1 MALAGALFV
10 GRAGVPVSHIP
21 YRGGGPAMNG
31 VMAGQVP
38 LFFANVASAPAR
50 CGRWPSRP
58 RSATCSPAPRQWRP
72 RRSSER
78 IERLA
83 AAHGVQH
90 LVLVQPS
97 VYGTDNTVLL
107 DALAARLYA

>member
-1 MALAGALFV
+1 MAAVTDSAAPPEEV
-10 GRAGVPVSHIP
+10 GLWDAHVHVFDRD
-21 YRGGGPAMNG
+21 
-31 VMAGQVP
+31 
-38 LFFANVASAPAR
+38 APAQA
-50 CGRWPSRP
+50 GHYRP
-58 RSATCSPAPRQWRP
+58 AHGPL
-72 RRSSER
+72 ER